1 MRAYGGEKMAK
12 AKTKAKKVKIPE
24 NIIDYYAVYALDRK
38 LDAQAIK
45 KKLRSIQGDIREN
58 MSSGSLNSDEVMAKL
73 QESFVQVADALK
85 VFKNKETKEE
95 YDAQLDAAYA
105 NGVLNTEAQ
114 SMAEDLY
121 AEIEAMFMKGNYQGA
136 AKKCT
141 DALNSNVRDAR
152 IYGLL
157 ARSYYALQD
166 IARSL
171 QTVVEGIK
179 IHPENLELLR
189 IGARFSNEGKD
200 DYNMAQEYINRMF
213 SIDAN
218 NKFAYAE
225 QIYLYLCTG
234 KNDLAYQNIDEYLQ
248 GNPHDNEFRRT
259 CAYDLIG
266 FSYNYYTKDENSGSY
281 VLISKE
287 AYENCVAVCDK
298 AASLY
303 NDENIVNCLNTAK
316 SYGEIEFNEDNKEN
330 IKWTAIAGIVYLG
343 VSLMV
348 MWEGF
353 GEENMITF
361 IGATFLIFALGV
373 GALYCAYELY
383 QVSKRPYWQI
393 YKYYLTGQREKKEKI
408 FIIIGTIL
416 AGYMKFTLKFAKW
429 MLKFCMRLALG

>member
-1 MRAYGGEKMAK
+1 MAK
-12 AKTKAKKVKIPE
+12 VKTKAKKVRIPE

-58 MSSGSLNSDEVMAKL
+58 MSSGSLNSNEVMAKL
-73 QESFVQVADALK
+73 QESFNQVAEALK

-114 SMAEDLY
+114 TMAEDLY
-121 AEIEAMFMKGNYQGA
+121 AEIEAMFLKGNYQGA
-136 AKKCT
+136 ARKCT
-141 DALNSNVRDAR
+141 DALNNNVRDAR

-166 IARSL
+166 FSRSL
-171 QTVVEGIK
+171 QTVVEGVK
-179 IHPENLELLR
+179 IHPENMELLR
-189 IGARFSNEGKD
+189 MGARFSNEGKE
-200 DYNMAQEYINRMF
+200 DYNTAQEYINRMF

-259 CAYDLIG
+259 CAYDLVG
-266 FSYNYYTKDENSGSY
+266 FSYSYYTKDESSGSY

-303 NDENIVNCLNTAK
+303 NDENTINCLNTAK

-330 IKWTAIAGIVYLG
+330 IKWTAIAGVIYIASAFMYTASGMFTGENLLETIVAMGPVFLLFVLG
-343 VSLMV
+343 VAV
-348 MWEGF
+348 
-353 GEENMITF
+353 
-361 IGATFLIFALGV
+361 
-373 GALYCAYELY
+373 LYCAYGLY

-416 AGYMKFTLKFAKW
+416 AGYMKFAWKFTKW
-429 MLKFCMRLALG
+429 MFRFCMRLALG